1 MSRSPT
7 DFRFDPDITVII
19 GASPLSKSGARG
31 PIALMVPG
39 RAVCNKMR
47 ESGTRSLSHRQ
58 LIIKQDPDSE
68 SCQGFLFYKVLRLA
82 ADIRIKQEFCG

>member
-39 RAVCNKMR
+39 RAVSNK
-47 ESGTRSLSHRQ
+47 
-58 LIIKQDPDSE
+58 
-68 SCQGFLFYKVLRLA
+68 VRLMVSTVA
-82 ADIRIKQEFCG
+82 PVR